1 MQDHFTTMDVDLYA
15 EQGVDVKTL
24 QRMKAHLATCPMCR
38 GLVERDR
45 EIESALVELPRAMA
59 PRDLVARIM
68 SAAELRGAEARARRE
83 RLPFIIVATFFSFL
97 LSIWFGLQ
105 MLLAFQDNGALD
117 FFSLITSRPEVFS
130 MYSADAYFALI
141 ESLPILEIVL
151 TVFALLTVLVLAQQ
165 WVDIVQPNT
174 SYLLNGHSQSKSH

>member
-1 MQDHFTTMDVDLYA
+1 MQDHFTTMDVDQYVQQEIDA
-15 EQGVDVKTL
+15 KTL
-24 QRMKAHLATCPMCR
+24 HRLETHLATCPMCR
-38 GLVERDR
+38 GLVAR
-45 EIESALVELPRAMA
+45 EQRIESALLEMPRVAA
-59 PRDLVARIM
+59 PHDLMVRITA
-68 SAAELRGAEARARRE
+68 AAELRVAEARARRE
-83 RLPFIIVATFFSFL
+83 RLPFIIAATFFSFL

-151 TVFALLTVLVLAQQ
+151 TIFALLTVVVLAQQ

-174 SYLLNGHSQSKSH
+174 SYLLNGRSQSKSH

>member
-1 MQDHFTTMDVDLYA
+1 MDVDLYA
-15 EQGVDVKTL
+15 EQGVDVNTL
-24 QRMKAHLATCPMCR
+24 QRMKAHLAACPMCR

-59 PRDLVARIM
+59 PRDLIVRIM
-68 SAAELRGAEARARRE
+68 SAAELRGAEARARWE
-83 RLPFIIVATFFSFL
+83 RLPFIVAATFFSFL

-117 FFSLITSRPEVFS
+117 YFSLITSRPEVFS
-130 MYSADAYFALI
+130 LYSADAYFALI